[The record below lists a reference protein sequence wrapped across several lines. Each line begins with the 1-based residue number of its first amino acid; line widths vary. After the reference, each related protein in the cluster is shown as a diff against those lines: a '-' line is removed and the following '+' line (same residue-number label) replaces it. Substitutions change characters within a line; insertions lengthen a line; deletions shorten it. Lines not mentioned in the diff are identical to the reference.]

1 MEKKQWAMQ
10 ENFYFP
16 ENAGV
21 PTGVQSVTVTPG
33 YTEERT
39 EDGLRLTGIYHI
51 AANVEFDKETLR
63 SAELEDSFI
72 LIDDVELDGEVGY
85 FEYAVPLNIDL
96 PPIAESPELLTT
108 QATGKTDGQGTYG
121 VVWNVE
127 CAYTEAVV
135 LAEEPEEAQVV
146 AVATVT
152 PLVAIDSTSETEMD
166 EVLSFITE
174 LTDGVSTTEF
184 RSNDVFVKSES

>member
-1 MEKKQWAMQ
+1 MEKKQWSMQ

-16 ENAGV
+16 EHAGV

-39 EDGLRLTGIYHI
+39 EDAVRLTGIYHI
-51 AANVEFDKETLR
+51 AANVEFDEGPR
-63 SAELEDSFI
+63 AEEWDDSFI
-72 LIDDVELDGEVGY
+72 LIDDVEVDGKDGY

-96 PPIAESPELLTT
+96 PSIAESPLEIVIT
-108 QATGKTDGQGTYG
+108 QATGKSDGQGTYG

-127 CAYTEAVV
+127 CTYTEAVALV
-135 LAEEPEEAQVV
+135 EEPEEVQVV
-146 AVATVT
+146 VAT
-152 PLVAIDSTSETEMD
+152 PLVTINSTPLEELD

-174 LTDGVSTTEF
+174 LTDGVSTTVY
-184 RSNDVFVKSES
+184 RSNDVFVKNEG